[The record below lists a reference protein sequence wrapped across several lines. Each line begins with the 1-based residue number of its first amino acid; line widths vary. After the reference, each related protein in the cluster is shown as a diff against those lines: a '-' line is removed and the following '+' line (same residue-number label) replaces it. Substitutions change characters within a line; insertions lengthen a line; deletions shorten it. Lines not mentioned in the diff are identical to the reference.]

1 MPNVPAPSSSGS
13 SPTARKPID
22 PTVSGVFYALG
33 AFLMW
38 GVLPLLFR
46 ALQPATPLEILSH
59 RVVWSLLLMIAIVLV
74 MRNPHAVPRAVSSR
88 RQLGIYL
95 VTTGLITTNWLIF
108 IWAVNSGHIVQTSL
122 GYYINPVVNVILG
135 VLFLGE
141 RLNRNQWISISL
153 AILGV
158 TSLVVN
164 LGTLP
169 WVSLTLAV
177 TFGFYALIRKKE
189 GIDPL
194 IGLLI
199 ETALLTP
206 FALSYLL
213 WIGVAGT
220 GLFTLAAPG
229 MATLLVIAGV
239 VTAIPL
245 IFFNFGAQRLKLS
258 TIGLMQYLSPTMQLG
273 IGVLVF
279 GEAFTGVHA
288 LAFGLIWTALAIYS
302 ADAYRLHRAAST

>member
-1 MPNVPAPSSSGS
+1 MCETGGRKRYRLPMRPATYQATAMRNVPTTSSSAS

-38 GVLPLLFR
+38 GGLSLLFR

-59 RVVWSLLLMIAIVLV
+59 RVVWSLLLMIAVVLV

-141 RLNRNQWISISL
+141 RLNRNQWISIFL

-169 WVSLTLAV
+169 WVSRTLAV
-177 TFGFYALIRKKE
+177 TYGFYALIRKKE

-213 WIGVAGT
+213 WIGAAGA
-220 GLFTLAAPG
+220 GLVS
-229 MATLLVIAGV
+229 LLVPRLAILLGV
-239 VTAIPL
+239 
-245 IFFNFGAQRLKLS
+245 G
-258 TIGLMQYLSPTMQLG
+258 G
-273 IGVLVF
+273 GVLGMSPHF
-279 GEAFTGVHA
+279 FYFSPPRPA
-288 LAFGLIWTALAIYS
+288 LCALLA
-302 ADAYRLHRAAST
+302 RP

>member
-1 MPNVPAPSSSGS
+1 MPSGKTSDAAVARTPLDPAVIG
-13 SPTARKPID
+13 IL
-22 PTVSGVFYALG
+22 YALG
-33 AFLMW
+33 AFFMW
-38 GVLPLLFR
+38 GLAPLFFR
-46 ALQPATPLEILSH
+46 ALKPATPLEILSH
-59 RVVWSLLLMIAIVLV
+59 RVIWSLLLMIVLV
-74 MRNPHAVPRAVSSR
+74 AVLRDLRDFPRALSSLR
-88 RQLGIYL
+88 KVGLYALTTAL
-95 VTTGLITTNWLIF
+95 VTTNWGLF
-108 IWAVNSGHIVQTSL
+108 IWAVNNDHIVQTSL

-135 VLFLGE
+135 VVFLRE

-229 MATLLVIAGV
+229 MAALLLVAGV

-245 IFFNFGAQRLKLS
+245 IFFNFAAQRLKLS

-279 GEAFTGVHA
+279 EEAFTGVHA

-302 ADAYRLHRAAST
+302 ADAYLVHRTART

>member
-46 ALQPATPLEILSH
+46 ALHPATPLEILSH
-59 RVVWSLLLMIAIVLV
+59 RVVWSLLLMIAVV
-74 MRNPHAVPRAVSSR
+74 MMLRNPRAVPRAVSSW
-88 RQLGIYL
+88 RQLGIYI

-141 RLNRNQWISISL
+141 RLNRNQWISIFL

-206 FALSYLL
+206 FAMSYLL
-213 WIGVAGT
+213 WMALVQSGFGCRLGWVWRQPRCRELRCRTSTTNRAVTKSRRPGT
-220 GLFTLAAPG
+220 GFPTGRSTTSLG
-229 MATLLVIAGV
+229 MPVSRK
-239 VTAIPL
+239 VT
-245 IFFNFGAQRLKLS
+245 
-258 TIGLMQYLSPTMQLG
+258 
-273 IGVLVF
+273 
-279 GEAFTGVHA
+279 
-288 LAFGLIWTALAIYS
+288 
-302 ADAYRLHRAAST
+302 

>member
-1 MPNVPAPSSSGS
+1 MPIPATSSSGS
-13 SPTARKPID
+13 SPIARKPID

-46 ALQPATPLEILSH
+46 ALQPATPPEILSH
-59 RVVWSLLLMIAIVLV
+59 RVVWSLLMMIAIVLV
-74 MRNPHAVPRAVSSR
+74 MRSPRAVTRALSSR
-88 RQLGIYL
+88 RQLGIYI
-95 VTTGLITTNWLIF
+95 VTTALITTNWLIF

-135 VLFLGE
+135 VVFLRE

-229 MATLLVIAGV
+229 MAALLLVAGV

-245 IFFNFGAQRLKLS
+245 IFFNFAAQRLKLS

-279 GEAFTGVHA
+279 EEAFTGVHA

-302 ADAYRLHRAAST
+302 ADAYLVHRTART

>member
-1 MPNVPAPSSSGS
+1 MSKVPITSSSGS
-13 SPTARKPID
+13 SPTTRQPMD

-33 AFLMW
+33 AFVMW

-46 ALQPATPLEILSH
+46 ALHPATPLEILSH
-59 RVVWSLLLMIAIVLV
+59 RVVWSVLLLIAIVLV
-74 MRNPHAVPRAVSSR
+74 LRTPRAVLRAVSSR
-88 RQLGIYL
+88 RQLGLYL

-108 IWAVNSGHIVQTSL
+108 IWAVNSDRVVQTSL

-141 RLNRNQWISISL
+141 RLNRNQVIAIAL
-153 AILGV
+153 AVLGV
-158 TSLVVN
+158 TSLVAN

-169 WVSLTLAV
+169 WVSLTLAI

-189 GIDPL
+189 GIDPV

-206 FALSYLL
+206 FALMYLL
-213 WIGVAGT
+213 WIGAAGT

-229 MATLLVIAGV
+229 MATLLVISGV

-258 TIGLMQYLSPTMQLG
+258 TIGLMQYLSPTLQLG
-273 IGVLVF
+273 IGVLMF
-279 GEAFTGVHA
+279 GEAFTGAHA
-288 LAFGLIWTALAIYS
+288 IAFGLIWTALAIYS
-302 ADAYRLHRAAST
+302 ADAYRLHRAASI

>member
-1 MPNVPAPSSSGS
+1 
-13 SPTARKPID
+13 
-22 PTVSGVFYALG
+22 
-33 AFLMW
+33 
-38 GVLPLLFR
+38 
-46 ALQPATPLEILSH
+46 
-59 RVVWSLLLMIAIVLV
+59 
-74 MRNPHAVPRAVSSR
+74 VSSR